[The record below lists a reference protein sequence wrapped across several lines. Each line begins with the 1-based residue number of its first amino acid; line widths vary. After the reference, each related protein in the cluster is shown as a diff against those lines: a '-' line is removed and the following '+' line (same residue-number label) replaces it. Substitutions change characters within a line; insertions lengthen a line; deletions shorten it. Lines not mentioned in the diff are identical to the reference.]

1 MSLDIAKGLLD
12 GEGQNWTPQLRNQ
25 ALGLKGQPWI
35 WITME
40 HFLLAGPSVVNWC
53 GNDQRDSS
61 GSLALPT
68 FLPVLLTEQAEQR
81 AYFSLTVYRMDWCL
95 LFRYKHVHG
104 RTCKASLLGNK
115 YLFNIFW
122 QQISERFT
130 FPLSTVQASLT
141 WLDAQVNGC
150 TAAKKPGLGG

>member
-1 MSLDIAKGLLD
+1 MG
-12 GEGQNWTPQLRNQ
+12 
-25 ALGLKGQPWI
+25 
-35 WITME
+35 
-40 HFLLAGPSVVNWC
+40 HFLLAVPSVVNWC

-61 GSLALPT
+61 WSLALPT
-68 FLPVLLTEQAEQR
+68 FLPVLLTEQAEQK

-141 WLDAQVNGC
+141 WLDAQVNVC
-150 TAAKKPGLGG
+150 TGAALSCREAWTWRVEKWRAAGYRSQHIYDHV